1 MIHFKG
7 DFIQSETPTAIDNK
21 KKKDS
26 YFGIDSEE
34 RIQKFLIKLDK
45 NLRKILYDSKQIT
58 NDFDESCDKPGIMGE
73 MLVLEQPKMEGN
85 KKERERKPNIDF
97 QMPQS

>member
-1 MIHFKG
+1 MKDDGTKTMQIHFKG
-7 DFIQSETPTAIDNK
+7 DLILSENPTAIDKK

-34 RIQKFLIKLDK
+34 RIQKFLFKLDK

-58 NDFDESCDKPGIMGE
+58 ND
-73 MLVLEQPKMEGN
+73 
-85 KKERERKPNIDF
+85 
-97 QMPQS
+97 